1 MPGDLLGGVLAP
13 PRGRHRRPDPVR
25 VVHLVLRDGQEL
37 LLPADAGITR
47 SIGQVAA
54 LLAHW

>member
-1 MPGDLLGGVLAP
+1 MTSDLLGGVLAP
-13 PRGRHRRPDPVR
+13 ARGRHRRPDPVR
-25 VVHLVLRDGQEL
+25 VVHLVLQDGEEL
-37 LLPADAGITR
+37 TLAADAGITR

>member
-1 MPGDLLGGVLAP
+1 MASDLLGFVLVPA
-13 PRGRHRRPDPVR
+13 RGRHRRPDPVR
-25 VVHLVLRDGQEL
+25 VVHLVLRDGEEL
-37 LLPADAGITR
+37 MLPGDAGITR